1 MDRNK
6 RKRVF
11 RKIIDKMG
19 CSVVFADR
27 KGYILESSEPSR
39 VGQFLKVPALEQ
51 DQLYYREGNLLIH
64 ILTGVTGSV
73 QFIGIDSGIPGAE
86 TLLKLIGIMVL
97 DELDEMT
104 REDFILESLSGK
116 FSEEQLLHYMKKFNL
131 PLYQHIQVLVVQIK
145 VEHGDD
151 VEFILNTLF
160 AGEPVLRVSSHRYAV
175 IRKPDR
181 ISGEEAGRRIY
192 QGIFSELVF
201 VPYVGVGT
209 EAESFLDLKSSFEKA
224 VKALEIGM
232 LHDPQT
238 GVYSYRK
245 LAVPLLIDHMD
256 FQAVENLYQDTA
268 GNINAVLNDEEL
280 IVTAQRFFE
289 NDLNITETS
298 RKLYVHRNTLIYR
311 LNKIHKLTYYDLR
324 KFEDALNFSIGL
336 YLHNVMK
343 NHSS

>member
-1 MDRNK
+1 M
-6 RKRVF
+6 
-11 RKIIDKMG
+11 DKMG
-19 CSVVFADR
+19 CAVVFADR
-27 KGYILESSEPSR
+27 KGYILESSESGK
-39 VGQFLKVPALEQ
+39 VGQFLKLPPPDAEQ
-51 DQLYYREGNLLIH
+51 PYYRDGNLLVH
-64 ILTGVTGSV
+64 HLAGVTGSV
-73 QFIGIDSGIPGAE
+73 QFIGVDHSIPGAE
-86 TLLKLIGIMVL
+86 TLLKLMGIMAL

-104 REDFILESLSGK
+104 REDFILDSMAGK
-116 FSEEQLLHYMKKFNL
+116 FTEEQQLHYMKKFDL

-160 AGEPVLRVSSHRYAV
+160 AGEPVLRVSTNRYAV

-201 VPYVGVGT
+201 VPFVGVGT
-209 EAESFLDLKSSFEKA
+209 EAESFLDLKSSYEKA
-224 VKALEIGM
+224 VKSLEIGM
-232 LHDPQT
+232 LHDPHT

-256 FQAVENLYQDTA
+256 FQAVERLYDDTA

-280 IVTAQRFFE
+280 IVTALRFFE

-311 LNKIHKLTYYDLR
+311 LNKIHKLTCYDLR

>member
-11 RKIIDKMG
+11 RRIMDKID
-19 CSVVFADR
+19 CTVVFADR
-27 KGYILESSEPSR
+27 KGYILESSEPGR
-39 VGQFLKVPALEQ
+39 VGQFVRLPGTAGDTAL
-51 DQLYYREGNLLIH
+51 YRDGSLLICP
-64 ILTGVTGSV
+64 LTDMTGGVQYV
-73 QFIGIDSGIPGAE
+73 GIDHRIPGAE
-86 TLLKLIGIMVL
+86 TLLRLIGVMAL

-104 REDFILESLSGK
+104 QEDFILEALGGK
-116 FSEEQLLHYMKKFNL
+116 FTEEQLLHYMKKFSL
-131 PLYQHIQVLVVQIK
+131 PLHQSIQVLVVQIK

-160 AGEPVLRVSSHRYAV
+160 AGEPVLRVSANRYAV
-175 IRKPDR
+175 IRRPDR
-181 ISGEEAGRRIY
+181 LTGEEAGRRIY
-192 QGIFSELVF
+192 QGIFSELMF

-209 EAESFLDLKSSFEKA
+209 VADSFLEISSSFAKA
-224 VKALEIGM
+224 VKALETGM
-232 LHDPQT
+232 LHDSQA

-256 FQAVENLYQDTA
+256 FASVENLYQDTA

-280 IVTAQRFFE
+280 IVTALRFFE

-311 LNKIHKLTYYDLR
+311 LNKIHKLTSYDLR
-324 KFEDALNFSIGL
+324 RFEDALNFSVGL
-336 YLHNVMK
+336 HLHNVMK
-343 NHSS
+343 SHGA

>member
-11 RKIIDKMG
+11 RKIIDKIG
-19 CSVVFADR
+19 CAVVFADR
-27 KGYILESSEPSR
+27 KGYILESSESSR
-39 VGQFLKVPALEQ
+39 VGQFLKMPGAEEELS
-51 DQLYYREGNLLIH
+51 YYREGNLLVH
-64 ILTGVTGSV
+64 SLSGVTGSV
-73 QFIGIDSGIPGAE
+73 QYIGIDHSIPGAE
-86 TLLKLIGIMVL
+86 TLLKLIGIMAL

-104 REDFILESLSGK
+104 REDFLLDSMAGK
-116 FSEEQLLHYMKKFNL
+116 FSEEQLLHYLKKFDL

-160 AGEPVLRVSSHRYAV
+160 SGEPVLRVSSNRYAV
-175 IRKPDR
+175 IRRPDR

-209 EAESFLDLKSSFEKA
+209 EAESFLDLKSSYEKA
-224 VKALEIGM
+224 VKSLEIGM
-232 LHDPQT
+232 LHDPHT

-245 LAVPLLIDHMD
+245 LAVPLLIDHMN
-256 FQAVENLYQDTA
+256 FHAVENLYQDTA

-280 IVTAQRFFE
+280 IVTALRFFE
-289 NDLNITETS
+289 NDLNITETA

-343 NHSS
+343 NHSA

>member
-11 RKIIDKMG
+11 RKIIDKIG
-19 CSVVFADR
+19 CAVVFADR
-27 KGYILESSEPSR
+27 KGYILESSESAR
-39 VGQFLKVPALEQ
+39 VGQFLKMPGAEEELS
-51 DQLYYREGNLLIH
+51 YYREGNLLVH
-64 ILTGVTGSV
+64 SLSGVTGSV
-73 QFIGIDSGIPGAE
+73 QYIGIDHSIPGAE
-86 TLLKLIGIMVL
+86 TLLKLIGIMAL

-104 REDFILESLSGK
+104 REDFLLDSMAGK
-116 FSEEQLLHYMKKFNL
+116 FSEEQLLHYLKKFDL

-160 AGEPVLRVSSHRYAV
+160 SGEPVLRVSSNRYAV
-175 IRKPDR
+175 IRRPDR

-209 EAESFLDLKSSFEKA
+209 EAESFLDLKSSYEKA
-224 VKALEIGM
+224 VKSLEIGM
-232 LHDPQT
+232 LHDPHT

-245 LAVPLLIDHMD
+245 LAVPLLIDHMN
-256 FQAVENLYQDTA
+256 FHAVENLYQDTA

-280 IVTAQRFFE
+280 IVTALRFFE
-289 NDLNITETS
+289 NDLNITETA

-343 NHSS
+343 NHSA

>member
-19 CSVVFADR
+19 CALVFADR
-27 KGYILESSEPSR
+27 KGYILESSEPGR
-39 VGQFLKVPALEQ
+39 VGQFLKVPTLDE
-51 DQLYYREGNLLIH
+51 DQVYFREGQLLVH
-64 ILTGVTGSV
+64 ILSGITGSI
-73 QFIGIDSGIPGAE
+73 QYIGIDQKVPGAE
-86 TLLKLIGIMVL
+86 SLLKLIGIMAL

-104 REDFILESLSGK
+104 REDFILDSMAGK
-116 FSEEQLLHYMKKFNL
+116 FSDEQLLHYMKKFNL
-131 PLYQHIQVLVVQIK
+131 PLYQHIQVMVVQIK

-160 AGEPVLRVSSHRYAV
+160 TGEPVLRVSSNRYAV

-181 ISGEEAGRRIY
+181 ISGEEAGKRIF

-201 VPYVGVGT
+201 VPFVGVGT
-209 EAESFLDLKSSFEKA
+209 EADSFLDLKTSYDKA

-245 LAVPLLIDHMD
+245 LAVPLLIDHMSFHD
-256 FQAVENLYQDTA
+256 VETLYQDTA

-280 IVTAQRFFE
+280 IVTALRFFE

-311 LNKIHKLTYYDLR
+311 LNKIHKLTSYDLR
-324 KFEDALNFSIGL
+324 RFEDALNFSIGL

-343 NHSS
+343 NHNN